1 MYPTTMKILSKI
13 TAGHDTKFWL
23 QIEETSPNQM
33 RKHAIY
39 LSIIIRN
46 GEIIGV
52 YVGSATVKDDD
63 LTGRFVNYNNV
74 KLKGYSTSE
83 DAKSKHFKMTSH
95 PTNDWLVELLILM
108 NPSQTLMLGMISIEG
123 MFTDSIGTLH
133 PEPS

>member
-52 YVGSATVKDDD
+52 YVGSATAKDDGD
-63 LTGRFVNYNNV
+63 YEKV
-74 KLKGYSTSE
+74 KLKAYLTNGE
-83 DAKSKHFKMTSH
+83 AKSEHLKMALHSV
-95 PTNDWLVELLILM
+95 NDWHVRPLLLM
-108 NPSQTLMLGMISIEG
+108 HPSKTLMLGMISIEG

-133 PEPS
+133 LKSS